1 VDAARDRGEAGGCGH
16 GAPRERAVEAEAEAE
31 IERHRGGCVT
41 DPHLELDLHPAD
53 EARPEWSQRPERGGR
68 VWVVLEGDDY
78 EPQRI
83 LGVFSTI
90 AGADRMARARMADTP
105 TDYAGRS
112 WRLQRPSG
120 DEVMLWR
127 LGCFSVSIEE
137 HQVVSA

>member
-1 VDAARDRGEAGGCGH
+1 MDDWEARWTEAVQV
-16 GAPRERAVEAEAEAE
+16 AVRSRAG
-31 IERHRGGCVT
+31 RRT

-53 EARPEWSQRPERGGR
+53 QARPEWSQRPERGGR
-68 VWVVLEGDDY
+68 VWLVLEGEDY
-78 EPQRI
+78 EGQRI

-90 AGADRMARARMADTP
+90 AGADRMARARMAGTP